1 MRDLIRKVLNEH
13 PFTPIE
19 SNELDSGIKEF
30 LFNYWEKNGT
40 ELTPFKYLNI
50 DPLGQSDEVDI
61 LKIEFHGGF
70 DNAMKLAEEE
80 IGIGKKIHL
89 SSGGYEFDFTPKSF
103 GVIHTNDRYPEG
115 SPQHKE
121 LGMSGVI
128 SDGSVRLLNTD
139 DNYRWEFV
147 ELFHMDNEIS
157 EDDLY
162 EITVEVSMIIK
173 EYYLDITDK
182 YGLYMSGLH
191 HNYKDAWREG
201 G

>member
-1 MRDLIRKVLNEH
+1 
-13 PFTPIE
+13 
-19 SNELDSGIKEF
+19 
-30 LFNYWEKNGT
+30 
-40 ELTPFKYLNI
+40 
-50 DPLGQSDEVDI
+50 
-61 LKIEFHGGF
+61 
-70 DNAMKLAEEE
+70 
-80 IGIGKKIHL
+80 
-89 SSGGYEFDFTPKSF
+89 
-103 GVIHTNDRYPEG
+103 
-115 SPQHKE
+115 
-121 LGMSGVI
+121 MSGVI